1 MKRSSNSLSGSMF
14 GSIKVQKQEDGT
26 YRATLATNKE
36 LEGKATDQRQ
46 AIANL
51 KVAMQKAESDGTL

>member
-1 MKRSSNSLSGSMF
+1 MF